1 MHTEHLENVEPS
13 WVVFGWFIGAAV
25 SSLVLMAMFMIG
37 MVDGESTGGIWP
49 LVAVLLGSLA
59 GGFVIGMRTGAAPI
73 LHAVG
78 VGLVTLV
85 VWLAFNLLAAP
96 LGASTL
102 RDTSP
107 SWVIGGIL
115 LQMAATWIGAHLASA
130 EARREA
136 RPL

>member
-13 WVVFGWFIGAAV
+13 WVIFGWFIGAAV
-25 SSLVLMAMFMIG
+25 SSLVLMAMFLVG
-37 MVDGESTGGIWP
+37 LVSEESGSGGWA
-49 LVAVLLGSLA
+49 LLAVIAGSLA

-73 LHAVG
+73 LHAVC

-85 VWLAFNLLAAP
+85 VWLAFNILAAP

-102 RDTSP
+102 RETSP

-115 LQMAATWIGAHLASA
+115 LQMLATWGGAHLASA
-130 EARREA
+130 EARRES